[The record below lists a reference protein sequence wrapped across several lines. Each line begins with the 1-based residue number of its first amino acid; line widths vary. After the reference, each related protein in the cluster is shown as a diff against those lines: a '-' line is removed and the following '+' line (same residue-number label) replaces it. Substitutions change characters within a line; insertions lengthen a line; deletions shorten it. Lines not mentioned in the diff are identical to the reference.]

1 MPSNGSLSSGN
12 MEKIVVDVAESRIE
26 SLIRENFL
34 TVEHVFTART
44 CLYLAAGSAL
54 GSAAGAVTGTV
65 AVWAGSTFMSKWRK
79 WREAD
84 TRHDRD
90 RKQSVTVSF
99 NLLDYALVP
108 HLI

>member
-1 MPSNGSLSSGN
+1 

-79 WREAD
+79 WREAN

-90 RKQSVTVSF
+90 RKQSVTVSV
-99 NLLDYALVP
+99 NLLDYAMDQWFLTMN
-108 HLI
+108 